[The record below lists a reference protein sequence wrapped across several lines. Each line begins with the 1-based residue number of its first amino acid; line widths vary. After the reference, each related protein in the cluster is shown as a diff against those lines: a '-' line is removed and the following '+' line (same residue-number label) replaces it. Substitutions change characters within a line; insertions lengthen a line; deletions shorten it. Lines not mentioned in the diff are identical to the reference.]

1 MTKRAA
7 YLSAIAILSL
17 GAVSTPGA
25 QAAFVATISEVG
37 TNVVESGAGTL
48 DLTDL
53 FASPV
58 SKSNIAAMKPS
69 SGELV
74 AGPELVDVDFF
85 SGDETGPSFFM
96 GPDSFGPGGLTF
108 ADQTSGDAVFI
119 SPGALYVPHGYK
131 FGAAL
136 DDTSTYFNKTLDS
149 MGLTPGMYVYSWGSG
164 AHADT
169 FTTDIVV
176 GRPPPAPEP
185 STWAMMLIGFAGLGC
200 AVARRKGA
208 RHPVSP

>member
-1 MTKRAA
+1 MTKQAA

-17 GAVSTPGA
+17 GAVSAPSA

-37 TNVVESGAGTL
+37 ANVVESGAGTL

-58 SKSNIAAMKPS
+58 SKSNIAAMEPNS
-69 SGELV
+69 AELI
-74 AGPELVDVDFF
+74 AGPGFVDVDFF
-85 SGDETGPSFFM
+85 SGDVTGPGFFM
-96 GPDSFGPGGLTF
+96 GPSSFGPGGLSF
-108 ADQTSGDAVFI
+108 ADQTNGDAVFI

-131 FGAAL
+131 FGAPL

-164 AHADT
+164 AHTDT
-169 FTTDIVV
+169 FTIDIVV
-176 GRPPPAPEP
+176 GGPPPVPEP
-185 STWAMMLIGFAGLGC
+185 STWAMMLIGFAGLGYA
-200 AVARRKGA
+200 AVRSRGARR
-208 RHPVSP
+208 PVSV